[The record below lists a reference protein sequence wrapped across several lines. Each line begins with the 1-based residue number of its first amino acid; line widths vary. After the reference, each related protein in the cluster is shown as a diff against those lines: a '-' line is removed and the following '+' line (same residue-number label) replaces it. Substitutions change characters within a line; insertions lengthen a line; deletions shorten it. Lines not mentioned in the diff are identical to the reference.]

1 MRIGFFNVTMCSS
14 KNNEEGVVYLVYDK
28 YFKRYKVGFT
38 QKKASERMQQIQN
51 ASGTELVL
59 INTFEGSRK
68 NEKKLH
74 EYLKKYR
81 IKGEWYKDEKQIEA
95 LFERFLVGV
104 MTGITYD
111 ESYGQVNSYNIEIL
125 KEVFQ
130 I

>member
-1 MRIGFFNVTMCSS
+1 MRIGFFDVTMCSS
-14 KNNEEGVVYLVYDK
+14 KKNKEGVVYLVYDK

-59 INTFEGSRK
+59 INTFEGCRK

-74 EYLKKYR
+74 EYLKKYKL
-81 IKGEWYKDEKQIEA
+81 KGEWYKDEKKIEV
-95 LFERFLVGV
+95 LFETFMVGV
-104 MTGITYD
+104 LTGITYD
-111 ESYGQVNSYNIEIL
+111 ERFGLVNSYSIKVLE
-125 KEVFQ
+125 EVFQ

>member
-1 MRIGFFNVTMCSS
+1 MRIGLFNVTMCSS
-14 KNNEEGVVYLVYDK
+14 KNKKEGVVYLVYDK

-81 IKGEWYKDEKQIEA
+81 LKGEWYKDEKQIEA